1 MFRYVC
7 VIYIY
12 IYIYKECDYRCNTC
26 LGPNRG
32 DCRSCKMIEELVSD
46 IGTNDCVCSSNAY
59 FNTYSAKCEC
69 SHPTHYISCNI
80 VII

>member
-1 MFRYVC
+1 
-7 VIYIY
+7 
-12 IYIYKECDYRCNTC
+12 
-26 LGPNRG
+26 
-32 DCRSCKMIEELVSD
+32 MIEELVSD